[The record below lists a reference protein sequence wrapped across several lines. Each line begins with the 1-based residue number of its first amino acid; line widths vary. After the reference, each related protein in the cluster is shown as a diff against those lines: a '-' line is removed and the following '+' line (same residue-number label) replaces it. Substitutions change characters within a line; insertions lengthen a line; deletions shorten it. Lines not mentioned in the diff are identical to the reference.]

1 MGVPRG
7 ELRHHVDERDVE
19 EDARGGC
26 EHPGGEVVEVA
37 KGEPEQHADE
47 GQDGGEDVVEDRLLD
62 CHASF
67 EQHCKVS

>member
-37 KGEPEQHADE
+37 KGKPEQHADE
-47 GQDGGEDVVEDRLLD
+47 G
-62 CHASF
+62 
-67 EQHCKVS
+67 